1 MFSGKAASDNKCYML
16 VTINEFP
23 QSVHTSF
30 MPATVFS
37 RNSWIVFEWHFVQ
50 SLDTVSGL
58 GMLGALYE
66 QSKI

>member
-1 MFSGKAASDNKCYML
+1 M
-16 VTINEFP
+16 NEFP